1 MKHRDSILRELS
13 KIEGLTHQL
22 NFIINQQQPVEVY
35 KEALENINT
44 SIDQARMYIESEP
57 IDGYE
62 LNVAAR
68 RN

>member
-1 MKHRDSILRELS
+1 MKHRDSILRELD
-13 KIEGLTHQL
+13 KIESLTHQL
-22 NFIINQQQPVEVY
+22 NFITNQQQPIEVY

-68 RN
+68 

>member
-1 MKHRDSILRELS
+1 MKHRDSILRELD
-13 KIEGLTHQL
+13 KIESLTHQL
-22 NFIINQQQPVEVY
+22 NFIINQQQPIEVY

-68 RN
+68 